1 MREGVIVRIL
11 VLLFLLLVTN
21 EGLGQFLDQEDNSTV
36 ERLAYQ
42 KPVQMQVGV
51 VIHATASPLKGIK
64 CSVPVPIEWPEQQ
77 VKVIQ
82 EQSSPQVRRVYYEMI
97 GDSVKRMVMQIPF
110 VGPGET
116 AQVLVTFECTRH
128 HIIAPKDTDQYTIP
142 TRKQLTPSL
151 RKYLGPS
158 PFIETKHS
166 KIRKQAKEFTK
177 NEKKAWSQV
186 EAMYD
191 WVRNH
196 VTYKNGPQKGA
207 YKALKEKEGDCEE
220 LTALFVAFCR
230 INGIPARTV
239 WIPGH
244 CYPEFYL
251 VDQQGEGHWFPCQ
264 AAGTRAFGSMPEYRP
279 ILQKGDNFRIP
290 EKSGRQCYVSQQL
303 KIADVPGG
311 SNPKIEWVEKI
322 LSD

>member
-1 MREGVIVRIL
+1 MRVC
-11 VLLFLLLVTN
+11 LLLLILSIPAVSH
-21 EGLGQFLDQEDNSTV
+21 GQFLDEENASTA
-36 ERLAYQ
+36 ERLAHQ

-51 VIHATASPLKGIK
+51 VIHAAASPLKGIK
-64 CSVPVPIEWPEQQ
+64 CSVPVPMEWPEQQ
-77 VKVIQ
+77 VKVVQ
-82 EQSSPQVRRVYYEMI
+82 EESSPQVRRVSYEMI

-116 AQVLVTFECTRH
+116 AQVLVTLECVRH
-128 HIIAPKDTDQYTIP
+128 HIVAPKATDQYSIP

-177 NEKKAWSQV
+177 NENNAWSQV

-230 INGIPARTV
+230 VNGIPARTV

-251 VDQQGEGHWFPCQ
+251 VDPQGEGQWFPCQ

-322 LSD
+322 LSN

>member
-1 MREGVIVRIL
+1 MRIS
-11 VLLFLLLVTN
+11 LLLLLVSFPSI
-21 EGLGQFLDQEDNSTV
+21 GFGQFLDDKNTSSA
-36 ERLAYQ
+36 ERLAHQ
-42 KPVQMQVGV
+42 KSVQMQVGV
-51 VIHATASPLKGIK
+51 VIHASASPLKGIK
-64 CSVPVPIEWPEQQ
+64 CSVPIPMEWPEQQ
-77 VKVIQ
+77 VKVMQ
-82 EQSSPQVRRVYYEMI
+82 EESSPQVRRVSYEMI

-116 AQVLVTFECTRH
+116 AKVLVTLECVRH
-128 HIIAPKDTDQYTIP
+128 HIVAPEDTDQYAIP
-142 TRKQLTPSL
+142 TRKQLTPAL

-166 KIRKQAKEFTK
+166 KIRKQAKEFMK
-177 NEKKAWSQV
+177 NGDNAWSQV

-207 YKALKEKEGDCEE
+207 YKAFKEKEGDCEE

-230 INGIPARTV
+230 VNGIPARTV

-251 VDQQGEGHWFPCQ
+251 VDSQGEGQWFPCQ

-322 LSD
+322 LSN